1 MSFKSLNLK
10 PVLVGGGAGV
20 GVGVGVCFEIHTR
33 NANPVI
39 QS

>member
-20 GVGVGVCFEIHTR
+20 GVGVCFEIHTR